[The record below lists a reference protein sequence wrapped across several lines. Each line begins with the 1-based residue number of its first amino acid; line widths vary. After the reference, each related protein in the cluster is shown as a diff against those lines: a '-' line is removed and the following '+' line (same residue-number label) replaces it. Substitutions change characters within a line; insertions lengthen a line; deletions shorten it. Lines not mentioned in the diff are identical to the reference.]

1 MSSNSSPLETA
12 RECTP
17 IDSFDGRWRRTA
29 LALIGGA
36 LVGCGA
42 NETLTQR
49 FSTPGEFESVCT
61 VHPSGQVVLTVN
73 STWQPAPSPLA
84 MVSGVATDADAA
96 FLLVGVELAVWGL
109 FTVPASPCPLHRARF
124 TGRVDRPVNRCG
136 QRFQGAV
143 GLTAPGPPV
152 STSAPSSVTKTVCSY
167 CAVRWPSAVTAVQ
180 SSSHTL

>member
-12 RECTP
+12 RECTS

-84 MVSGVATDADAA
+84 MVSGVVAGLGLDVGLW
-96 FLLVGVELAVWGL
+96 FLRGGRFPPIA
-109 FTVPASPCPLHRARF
+109 VPASPCPLHRARF

-152 STSAPSSVTKTVCSY
+152 STSTPSSVTKTVCSY